1 MRFFGILNMC
11 RGWQKAFVQI
21 AQRGIWGGWKPRKC
35 WVFPHYMWVC
45 IDIEWR
51 PEGNARVPSLY
62 VRVYRTWANGGWT
75 SEPFPHYM
83 WGCIVGGIF
92 DMDKEL
98 GSLIICEGV
107 SRVSTPPYI
116 IWQFPH
122 YMWGCIDSK
131 SEQEQITGV
140 PSLYVKVYRY
150 YQVSRATISSSL
162 IICEGVSGTN
172 TGETRKWKFP
182 HYMWGC
188 IVASSISVSSSS
200 VPSLYVRVY
209 RMLYWGRNIITSSLI
224 ICEGVS
230 VIGYWFRFS
239 SRVPSLY
246 VRVYHDNWMQD
257 IQQES
262 SLIICEGVSVLGWG
276 SKRAGRFP
284 HYMWG
289 CIE

>member
-35 WVFPHYMWVC
+35 WV
-45 IDIEWR
+45 
-51 PEGNARVPSLY
+51 
-62 VRVYRTWANGGWT
+62 
-75 SEPFPHYM
+75 FPHYM

-209 RMLYWGRNIITSSLI
+209 R
-224 ICEGVS
+224 
-230 VIGYWFRFS
+230 
-239 SRVPSLY
+239 
-246 VRVYHDNWMQD
+246 
-257 IQQES
+257 
-262 SLIICEGVSVLGWG
+262 
-276 SKRAGRFP
+276 
-284 HYMWG
+284 
-289 CIE
+289 